1 MTRDEEFMT
10 EAIRE
15 AEMAAKDGDVPVGA
29 VLVADDRVIARAHN
43 EKEARQLATAHAEI
57 LCLER
62 GCNDKNNWRL
72 SDCTLYVTM
81 EPCPMC
87 AGALWS
93 SRIGRIVYGVKD
105 PVAGACGTVW
115 SFADSPLH
123 WKPETT
129 SGVCAEECRALLT
142 EFFKNR
148 RQKAKE

>member
-1 MTRDEEFMT
+1 MTNDEYYMA
-10 EAIRE
+10 EALRE
-15 AEMAAKDGDVPVGA
+15 AELAARNGDVPVGA
-29 VLVADDRVIARAHN
+29 VLVAGDRIIAKAHN
-43 EKEARQLATAHAEI
+43 EKEAGRMATAHAEI

-62 GCNDKNNWRL
+62 GCEQLKNWRL

-93 SRIGRIVYGVKD
+93 SRIGRIVFGVKD

-123 WKPETT
+123 WKPEMT
-129 SGVCAEECRALLT
+129 SGVCADESRSLLS
-142 EFFKNR
+142 EFFRER
-148 RQKAKE
+148 RQKK